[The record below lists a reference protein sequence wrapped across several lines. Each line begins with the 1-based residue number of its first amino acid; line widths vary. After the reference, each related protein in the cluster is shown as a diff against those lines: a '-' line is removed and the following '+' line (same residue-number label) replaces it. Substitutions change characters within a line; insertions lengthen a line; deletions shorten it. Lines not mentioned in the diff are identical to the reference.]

1 MRLTLDNIKF
11 QYTATS
17 EFFLGDDKIFI
28 DLESGVGNEIPVKWL
43 SEESSL
49 VFESELDRLA
59 FDVACDSGYL
69 CKNIYDIFQKMED
82 WKQLRASNEQIISKV
97 KKNVFFKQLEN
108 VKIEGSCKAK
118 IYGNKIY
125 MNGVEVSL
133 NLDEIKVFEEILKE
147 ANWHFANY
155 EDSDINKIANSLII
169 KKMFN
174 LHFPNYESLP
184 NKFSATVPYWF
195 KQLFNYNA

>member
-11 QYTATS
+11 QYTVTPK
-17 EFFLGDDKIFI
+17 FFLNDDKIFI

-43 SEESSL
+43 SEESYL

-59 FDVACDSGYL
+59 FNVACNSAYL
-69 CKNIYDIFQKMED
+69 CKNINDIKHKMQEF
-82 WKQLRASNEQIISKV
+82 KQLGVANEQIMSKV
-97 KKNVFFKQLEN
+97 KENGFFKQLKN
-108 VKIEGSCKAK
+108 VIIEGSCKAK

-133 NLDEIKVFEEILKE
+133 NLDEIKIFKEILKE

-169 KKMFN
+169 KRIFN

-184 NKFSATVPYWF
+184 NKFNATVPYWF
-195 KQLFNYNA
+195 KQLFNHN